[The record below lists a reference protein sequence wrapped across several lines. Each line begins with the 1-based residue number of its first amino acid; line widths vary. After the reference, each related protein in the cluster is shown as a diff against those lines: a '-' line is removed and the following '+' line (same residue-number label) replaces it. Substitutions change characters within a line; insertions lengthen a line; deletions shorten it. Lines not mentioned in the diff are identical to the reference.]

1 MSGPLRHTPKGNF
14 LHLRVTP
21 KSGCDEICG
30 LMTSAGDTV
39 ALAVK
44 VTAIPDKGKANEAV
58 IALLAKAIGVAKSS
72 FNLVNG
78 ETSRNKVLAI
88 VANQDAVINFI
99 AKLDRV

>member
-1 MSGPLRHTPKGNF
+1 
-14 LHLRVTP
+14 
-21 KSGCDEICG
+21 
-30 LMTSAGDTV
+30 MTSAGDTV